1 MGDVRPSRPT
11 QTLAL
16 MTKLAEVFALKRQG
30 LNLRAGAAV
39 VTVMLVPL
47 IVLGALHRERYWLS
61 VSFGTLFVGLCD
73 PGGDYAYRLPRM
85 AVFALAG
92 APLTALGFGLGGRA
106 WGLAGFGLGGGA
118 WGLVVLAVIVMLL
131 ADQIRKHT
139 TTAAP
144 RSP

>member
-1 MGDVRPSRPT
+1 
-11 QTLAL
+11 

-92 APLTALGFGLGGRA
+92 APLTALGFGLGGGA
-106 WGLAGFGLGGGA
+106 WGLA
-118 WGLVVLAVIVMLL
+118 VLAVIVMLL